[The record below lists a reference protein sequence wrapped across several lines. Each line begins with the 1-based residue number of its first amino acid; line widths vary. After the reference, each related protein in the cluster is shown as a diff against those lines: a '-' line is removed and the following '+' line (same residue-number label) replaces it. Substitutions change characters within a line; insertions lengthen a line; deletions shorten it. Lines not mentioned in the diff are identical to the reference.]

1 MRRPG
6 IPLALA
12 LALAVSACG
21 SGVPDAAHGIRAVAA
36 ENFWGS
42 IAAQLAGRQAGVQS
56 IITNPAVDPHS
67 YEPTAGDARTL
78 ATAQFVLING
88 VGYDPW
94 AQRLLSASPASGRIV
109 LDVGHLLGLRQGEN
123 PHRWYDPAD
132 VKRVAQAITADLQ
145 RLHPQARNG
154 YRRRYDS
161 FLRTGLAPYDRLIAA
176 IRDRYAGVA
185 IGASES
191 IFAPLSAALGLRLI
205 TPASFMNAISEGSEV
220 SAQDVLRTQRQITS
234 RQIKVWIY
242 NAQNATPAIQHLNS
256 LARAQHIP
264 IVTITETLSPATAS
278 FEQWQVTQLERLRRA
293 LRDATGR

>member
-1 MRRPG
+1 
-6 IPLALA
+6 
-12 LALAVSACG
+12 
-21 SGVPDAAHGIRAVAA
+21 
-36 ENFWGS
+36 
-42 IAAQLAGRQAGVQS
+42 
-56 IITNPAVDPHS
+56 
-67 YEPTAGDARTL
+67 
-78 ATAQFVLING
+78 